1 MANNETVD
9 DEALDENQEQENQ
22 RRQEQ
27 NGSRNPI
34 NRAAVAAQ
42 NLADNAN
49 KATHKLGSTAGK
61 MREKAEQKRQMASS
75 AGNAQK
81 SQKLAQQATKLEQ
94 RAGKLEKAAK
104 KTEKVAKKAEKF
116 SKLALKLMKI
126 IGFIGFW
133 LLIIM
138 IIIGLLVFIITGWGM
153 LLSGF
158 KQIAQGFLDTCEAVW
173 AGKQTVVHDDE
184 IINVMDNVQQMGYD
198 LYGYG
203 FVSSKKGAPYKD
215 GNYQFYTQED
225 DGQKSLIEE
234 LEDNEAY
241 RNITTYLVSDNY
253 AYCIKNSNRN
263 FKQAFSS
270 IGNFFTGL
278 FDRTAWGNGLI
289 SIYHQAELPD
299 GSTNNKITGIAGNS
313 YGGLKDLTSSV
324 KVNRSAKTLDIS
336 ASGFGSNQTFSYKLD
351 GWTGRYSMPLEF
363 LLATHIATMAP
374 DLSYKLAT
382 SFDTDVEILLATTKG
397 NSTQGGVK
405 LQDGSVI
412 TYNDFAAETHTPLDV
427 FQDRWLDWDWMAQNS
442 ITQAASY
449 RIISAH
455 PGLINNSEEYKCE
468 NKNGPCSAENP
479 YGTDLAGQ
487 NIVCDNCQQY
497 LQTISMA
504 LGAMTEDSFSTFVP
518 YINCVTGHWYR
529 NVYFTYHALNEHEK
543 DGEYVLNNTGYE
555 SKTGERWTLY
565 EQDRE
570 DNSKDELYVY
580 LPKEDGNYPAEEF
593 EKKQGKYLL
602 CREVKEGEGTY
613 ALSTDGSNLYVKK
626 ANGNY
631 QLYLLADEDSTD
643 PDTRYQEYTN
653 DSIEEFKVSR
663 KAKTAKKDA
672 GWNAYDSNVNTSA
685 TAWTELDLTGA
696 SEKLTKVA
704 EMGLTPVYEATK
716 GSVSQTDDG
725 VRGPTNN
732 IIKKLFLDDYYLYDG
747 SGARAALIEKA
758 KEMVREKT
766 MFADKD
772 NPDEFRKLFG
782 EKKIIKATYNDQ
794 EVTATIDD
802 ISGSV
807 DLMQNSLTAFNIL
820 TNMYTLDAEYIYHDF
835 KELVVELNYF
845 DKEDLTEAEESVM
858 MFPIAGVSSAGW
870 PVTRYDKGEEFYG
883 TLLHSA
889 EDYKAM
895 RAETEKERNEIV
907 QKEKAEEVEIDQPEN
922 DSEDN
927 SSGKANR
934 KKKTDVSN
942 GEVTESVSSSG
953 SGTITYESVKADSKE
968 DKCWSKSVVNG
979 VTFKDY
985 KQGSGS
991 EWADMSYWGSTM
1003 AAAGC
1008 GPTSAAIVLSG
1019 YGIDKTPVDTGNYM
1033 KGNSSP
1039 SLVAQCLENFGVE
1052 VDYSQT
1058 YGKGD
1063 AAATQCIADITEAFN
1078 EGKPVI
1084 CLVGTG
1090 SDSYFTGG
1098 GHFMVLLGID
1108 GDGTLRIS
1116 NPGKLSDKQSYT
1128 SLEQFVKNYITGS
1141 GRADRGIVVPLNAP
1155 KGGEIPSE
1163 NAEFAGFEGGEA
1175 VLAPVTGEVVKY
1187 GMVERTNMELVKNG
1201 VSEAEAKEKVGFI
1214 KIRVLGNTECLAGSK
1229 DDCSYFKNNKK
1240 QNGYN
1245 YFWEEYSDVHITD
1258 HVLYIEG
1265 FDVSKILSSPDSDN
1279 SVKGGNIQALSD
1291 YIKNSEDN
1299 SYSTEYEV
1307 PKFVGED
1314 GEKRMEKLQ
1323 AKEDAKEEAAY
1334 SIKRGNR
1341 IYIKEGAVIGYTYE
1355 QDKAKTIGKEV
1366 SITKSQAE
1374 ADAEA
1379 KAEKEG
1385 KEKTE
1390 KTEKKKDKT
1399 KESEEDE
1406 EMVTATYQ
1414 VGNYLRIIF
1423 RDMDDQVV
1431 ENVENYMEIEEA
1443 EGTRKS
1449 GDAGAIEDITA
1460 DSSVAEKVKA
1470 MIDYFMSQGFTLEAA
1485 CGIVGNVYQ
1494 ESSLDANCATGR
1506 YVGLFQMDTGGSG
1519 DIRNPSSG
1527 SNWDKILTWMD
1538 NNGYNADSFAGQVRG
1553 IIECEGYLD
1562 GRSSWGSI
1570 DEMKVL
1576 TDEQDAAD
1584 YWAVWVEGCWGG
1596 NAIAENESKY
1606 GPMRSSDSRAKYYQE
1621 LGKRKDYATA
1631 AKEIYNG
1638 TKDSF

>member
-1 MANNETVD
+1 MASNET

-22 RRQEQ
+22 RRQSQ

-34 NRAAVAAQ
+34 NRAAGSAQ

-49 KATHKLGSTAGK
+49 KATKKLGSAAGN
-61 MREKAEQKRQMASS
+61 MRERAEKKRQMASS
-75 AGNAQK
+75 ASNAQK
-81 SQKLAQQATKLEQ
+81 SQKLTQQATKLEK

-104 KTEKVAKKAEKF
+104 KTEKVAQKAEKF
-116 SKLALKLMKI
+116 SKIALKFGKI
-126 IGFIGFW
+126 IALVGFW

-158 KQIAQGFLDTCEAVW
+158 KQIAQGFLDTCEKVW
-173 AGKQTVVHDDE
+173 AGEQNVVHDDE

-299 GSTNNKITGIAGNS
+299 GSTNNRITGIAGLD

-427 FQDRWLDWDWMAQNS
+427 FQDKWLDWDWMAQNS

-455 PGLINNSEEYKCE
+455 PGLINHSEKYKCE
-468 NKNGPCSAENP
+468 NENGPCSADNP
-479 YGTDLAGQ
+479 YSTDLAGQ

-518 YINCVTGHWYR
+518 YINCVTDHWYR

-631 QLYLLADEDSTD
+631 QLYLLADENSTD
-643 PDTRYQEYTN
+643 PKTRYQEYTN

-782 EKKIIKATYNDQ
+782 EKKVIKATYNNQ
-794 EVTATIDD
+794 EVTATIND

-820 TNMYTLDAEYIYHDF
+820 TNMHTLDAEYIYHDF

-870 PVTRYDKGEEFYG
+870 PVTRYDKSEEFYG

-895 RAETEKERNEIV
+895 RAETE
-907 QKEKAEEVEIDQPEN
+907 AELAKLIDNGDKEVEDP
-922 DSEDN
+922 DN
-927 SSGKANR
+927 SAVTKSENTVSQDSFLQIAEDCHKEQKGKSYGATGSIPNNA
-934 KKKTDVSN
+934 KAMSN
-942 GEVTESVSSSG
+942 GGSSQVDCSGYVSYVLYMAGFQDLAGGQQTSRSLP
-953 SGTITYESVKADSKE
+953 SWCE
-968 DKCWSKSVVNG
+968 
-979 VTFKDY
+979 
-985 KQGSGS
+985 KQGWQKIESWS
-991 EWADMSYWGSTM
+991 NLQ
-1003 AAAGC
+1003 
-1008 GPTSAAIVLSG
+1008 P
-1019 YGIDKTPVDTGNYM
+1019 
-1033 KGNSSP
+1033 
-1039 SLVAQCLENFGVE
+1039 
-1052 VDYSQT
+1052 
-1058 YGKGD
+1058 GD
-1063 AAATQCIADITEAFN
+1063 
-1078 EGKPVI
+1078 I
-1084 CLVGTG
+1084 CF
-1090 SDSYFTGG
+1090 Y
-1098 GHFMVLLGID
+1098 
-1108 GDGTLRIS
+1108 
-1116 NPGKLSDKQSYT
+1116 
-1128 SLEQFVKNYITGS
+1128 
-1141 GRADRGIVVPLNAP
+1141 A
-1155 KGGEIPSE
+1155 KGGENHHVNICATVESGEPLFWDCGCESWINSDTPTSHGNSDFVYAYRPEGFAMGSE
-1163 NAEFAGFEGGEA
+1163 TGGVAEFAGFEGGEA

-1245 YFWEEYSDVHITD
+1245 YFWEEYSDAHITD

-1334 SIKRGNR
+1334 TIKQGNR
-1341 IYIKEGAVIGYTYE
+1341 IYVKEGAVIGYTYE

-1385 KEKTE
+1385 EKKKEKTE
-1390 KTEKKKDKT
+1390 NKKDKT
-1399 KESEEDE
+1399 KETEEDE
-1406 EMVTATYQ
+1406 EMVTTTYQ

-1431 ENVENYMEIEEA
+1431 ENVENYMEIEKL

-1460 DSSVAEKVKA
+1460 DSSVVEKVKA

-1494 ESSLDANCATGR
+1494 ESSLDTTCGTGR

-1519 DIRNPSSG
+1519 DIKNPSPG

-1562 GRSSWGSI
+1562 GRSGWGSI
-1570 DEMKVL
+1570 DEMKAL

-1596 NAIAENESKY
+1596 SAIPENKSKY
-1606 GPMRSSDSRAKYYQE
+1606 GPMHSSDSRAQYYQD
-1621 LGKRKDYATA
+1621 LGKRKNYATT

-1638 TKDSF
+1638 SKESF